1 MYRKMRRS
9 FPLAINE
16 EEEGELVVVGHSFG
30 IHCFYSVR
38 AGVRVE
44 RFLII
49 VLVSIVVLVV
59 CHTISHSC
67 PQEHAKHPTTR
78 NAINTTRK
86 GPTTEFGVSG
96 GPVRFNEIKSEMTLR
111 DPNSAT

>member
-1 MYRKMRRS
+1 M
-9 FPLAINE
+9 
-16 EEEGELVVVGHSFG
+16 VVGVYEATPLLYIVF
-30 IHCFYSVR
+30 IRVVR

-59 CHTISHSC
+59 CHTISHWC

-86 GPTTEFGVSG
+86 GPTTEYGVFGGTGQV
-96 GPVRFNEIKSEMTLR
+96 
-111 DPNSAT
+111 